1 MANVTNVTEAT
12 FEAEVLGAEGPV
24 IVDFWA
30 PWCGPCRQV
39 APVLDQIAE
48 EHPNVKVVKV
58 NVDEEMKLAMDYQV
72 TGIPAI
78 KLFRDG
84 EIRKEVVGAKPKG
97 ALEKDFAG
105 LLD

>member
-1 MANVTNVTEAT
+1 MAEVTHVTGAT
-12 FEAEVLGAEGPV
+12 WDQEVLGADGPV

-30 PWCGPCRQV
+30 EWCGPCRQLS
-39 APVLDQIAE
+39 PILDQIAE
-48 EHPNVKVVKV
+48 EHPGVKVVKV
-58 NVDEEMKLAMDYQV
+58 NVDQEMDLAMQYQI

-84 EIRKEVVGAKPKG
+84 EVKKEVVGAKPKG
-97 ALEKDFAG
+97 ALEKDFEG

>member
-1 MANVTNVTEAT
+1 MANVTNATGAT
-12 FEAEVLGAEGPV
+12 FDEQVLGADGAV

-39 APVLDQIAE
+39 SPVLDQIAD
-48 EHPNVKVVKV
+48 EHPGVKVVKV
-58 NVDEEMKLAMDYQV
+58 NVDEEMDLAMQYQV
-72 TGIPAI
+72 TSIPAI

-84 EIRKEVVGAKPKG
+84 EVRKEVVGAKPKG
-97 ALEKDFAG
+97 ALLQDFEG

>member
-78 KLFRDG
+78 KLFRNG

-105 LLD
+105 FLD

>member
-1 MANVTNVTEAT
+1 MNEVINAT
-12 FEAEVLGAEGPV
+12 ADNFAAEVLEAEGSV

-39 APVLDQIAE
+39 SPVLDQIAA

-58 NVDEEMKLAMDYQV
+58 NVDDEFDLATEYRV
-72 TGIPAI
+72 TSIPAI

-84 EIRKEVVGAKPKG
+84 EVKKEVVGARPKG
-97 ALEKDFAG
+97 ALEKDFEG

>member
-1 MANVTNVTEAT
+1 MANVTNVTGAT
-12 FEAEVLGAEGPV
+12 FDEEVLGAEGSV

-39 APVLDQIAE
+39 APVLDQIAA
-48 EHPNVKVVKV
+48 EHPGVKVVKV
-58 NVDEEMKLAMDYQV
+58 NVDEEMDLAMKYQV

-84 EIRKEVVGAKPKG
+84 ELRKEVMGARPKG
-97 ALEKDFAG
+97 ALEKDFEG

>member
-1 MANVTNVTEAT
+1 MANVTHATAAT
-12 FEAEVLGAEGPV
+12 FEQEVLGADGPV

-30 PWCGPCRQV
+30 EWCGPCRQV
-39 APVLDQIAE
+39 SPVLDQLAE

-58 NVDEEMKLAMDYQV
+58 NVDEEMSLAMEYQV

-84 EIRKEVVGAKPKG
+84 EVRKEVVGAKPKG
-97 ALEKDFAG
+97 ALEKDFEG

>member
-1 MANVTNVTEAT
+1 MANVTNATGAT
-12 FEAEVLGAEGPV
+12 FDEQVLGADGAV

-39 APVLDQIAE
+39 SPVLDQIAD
-48 EHPNVKVVKV
+48 EHPGVKVVKV
-58 NVDEEMKLAMDYQV
+58 NVDEEMDLAMQYQV
-72 TGIPAI
+72 TSIPAI

-84 EIRKEVVGAKPKG
+84 EVRKEVVGAKPKG
-97 ALEKDFAG
+97 ALLKDFEG

>member
-1 MANVTNVTEAT
+1 MSNVIDVTAEN
-12 FEAEVLGAEGPV
+12 FEDEVLAAQGPV

-30 PWCGPCRQV
+30 TWCAPCRQV
-39 APVLDQIAE
+39 SPVLDQIAE
-48 EHPNVKVVKV
+48 EHPNVKIAKV
-58 NVDEEMKLAMDYQV
+58 NVDNEMDLAMRYQV

-84 EIRKEVVGAKPKG
+84 EIRKEVVGAKPKA
-97 ALEKDFAG
+97 ALEQDFAG